1 MKPLGVSGDISARRS
16 AALRKISIACSK
28 LSDPLLW
35 FVSNLIM
42 AHVPV
47 GEFMASKSTIRKISV
62 IVPRSP
68 FTGLDQNQVRHCL
81 AALDV
86 EKLIAWWPG
95 QPHSPHR
102 DPNKVRAIQRSLDW
116 KRVAKI
122 AAYLLQQEIQNT
134 PDQLDSCFKNIY
146 APKKLEPGREWPPRV
161 RRVTGFDPSEYPVFS
176 NVLVHINGATVIAR
190 EDDADGTAE
199 LIFDDESKSLEFSVI
214 DGQHRINGAY
224 FALHILKQ
232 KTPKVRWEIPA
243 EIFVDLDARNEPP
256 RRQAQVFID
265 VNFHQKKV
273 DRSLVADLFPTARS
287 SRQAINDKERA
298 EDIGRRL
305 MLEVGPLVGM
315 IQIPGVRFG
324 VKDVVTLATL
334 NSAVESVLEHLRL
347 AKISSLDAQTNFLAL
362 CLDAWLSASGR
373 KQDVEPGDTLDPE
386 NVAYQGRVL
395 VSFIHFV
402 PACIWFLKAQK
413 IRNFEAA
420 ANQASLTTWLEGLM
434 KKAGL
439 TDRGRFLEKSKF
451 REKGYVGSGGIARF
465 RNRLWAAA
473 DNATTRPSGDEEV
486 IAARAERNRAKILK
500 ELSV

>member
-1 MKPLGVSGDISARRS
+1 
-16 AALRKISIACSK
+16 
-28 LSDPLLW
+28 
-35 FVSNLIM
+35 
-42 AHVPV
+42 
-47 GEFMASKSTIRKISV
+47 MASKSTIRKISV
-62 IVPRSP
+62 IVPKSP
-68 FTGLDQNQVRHCL
+68 FTDLDQRQVRHCL

-122 AAYLLQQEIQNT
+122 AAYLLQQEILNT
-134 PDQLDSCFKNIY
+134 PEQLDSCFRGIY
-146 APKKLEPGREWPPRV
+146 SPKKLEPGREWPPRV

-176 NVLVHINGATVIAR
+176 NVLVHINGATVTAR
-190 EDDADGTAE
+190 PNDGTAE
-199 LIFDDESKSLEFSVI
+199 LIFNDESKSLEFSVI

-232 KTPKVRWEIPA
+232 RTPNVSWEIPA
-243 EIFVDLDARNEPP
+243 EIFVDLDLRDEPP

-305 MLEVGPLVGM
+305 MLEIGPLVGM

-334 NSAVESVLEHLRL
+334 NSAVESVLDHLRL
-347 AKISSLDAQTNFLAL
+347 ANISSLDAQTNFLAL

-373 KQDVEPGDTLDPE
+373 KQEVEPGDTLDPE

-402 PACIWFLKAQK
+402 PACIWFLKSK
-413 IRNFEAA
+413 KVRNFEAIG
-420 ANQASLTTWLEGLM
+420 NRDSLATWLETLM

-439 TDRGRFLEKSKF
+439 TIRGRFLEKSKF

-473 DNATTRPSGDEEV
+473 DNATAGPSGNEDIV
-486 IAARAERNRAKILK
+486 AARAEKNRTRILRD
-500 ELSV
+500 LSE